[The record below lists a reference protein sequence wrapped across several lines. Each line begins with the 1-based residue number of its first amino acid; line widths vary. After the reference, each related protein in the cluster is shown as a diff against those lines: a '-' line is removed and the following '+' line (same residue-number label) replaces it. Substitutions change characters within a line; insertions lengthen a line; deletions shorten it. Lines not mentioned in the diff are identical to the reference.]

1 MLLAIQTNCVYHV
14 KETALG
20 VEITKGF
27 VGGSVL
33 QTVLFDIIVSRVNW

>member
-1 MLLAIQTNCVYHV
+1 MLLAIQTNYVYHV
-14 KETALG
+14 EEPTLG

-33 QTVLFDIIVSRVNW
+33 QTVLFDIIIARLN